1 MGKMADMENN
11 LWKIQEYGTTW
22 KGKGLYHVTLT
33 IPDRRRILGNLII
46 PNDDPQ
52 QAIIKS
58 TPLGRAI
65 LDCQRAVQEHY
76 PEIQILHYRLMPDHL
91 HAIWFVKRSM
101 DKGILSAVRGFWQG
115 VKKIGRAYSYLSL
128 VTPNTIRKNTKENIP
143 PSIDP
148 QQIYDLA
155 QRLQTQLD
163 DMAYSQLSPIF
174 TEMPFVRAMSRRS
187 QLPTTNRYID
197 KNPQRLATRRLKPGY
212 LYVQR
217 NIEIAGRFYNAVG
230 NMNLLHAESMI
241 PVHVRRTM
249 VEAAE
254 HGKIDNLRNYMNSC
268 VLAARN
274 GAVMVSPFISPHER
288 EVLTVLLREKHPIIC
303 LTSDKIGE
311 YYKPS
316 DSLFD
321 ACAAGRVL
329 LLNPISEYKPAEDKR
344 PNGSR
349 RITRITCV
357 ALNALA
363 EEVCG

>member
-1 MGKMADMENN
+1 MENN

-33 IPDRRRILGNLII
+33 IPNRQRILGTLVV

-52 QAIIKS
+52 KAVVKS
-58 TPLGRAI
+58 APLGRAI

-76 PEIQILHYRLMPDHL
+76 PQIQILHYCLMPDHL
-91 HAIWFVKRSM
+91 HAIWFVKEPM
-101 DKGILSAVRGFWQG
+101 AKGIMSAVRGFWQG
-115 VKKIGRAYSYLSL
+115 TKKIGRAYSYLSL
-128 VTPNTIRKNTKENIP
+128 VTPNTIRKNTDEILP

-148 QQIYDLA
+148 QQIHDLA
-155 QRLQTQLD
+155 KRLQTHLD

-174 TEMPFVRAMSRRS
+174 TEMPFVRPMSKRS
-187 QLPTTNRYID
+187 QLPTTIRYID
-197 KNPQRLATRRLKPGY
+197 KNPQRLATKRLKPGY

-217 NIEIAGRFYNAVG
+217 NIKIAGRLYNAVG
-230 NMNLLHAESMI
+230 NINLLHAESMCT
-241 PVHVRRTM
+241 VHVRRTM
-249 VEAAE
+249 VEEAE
-254 HGKIDNLRNYMNSC
+254 HGKSDTLRHYMNSC
-268 VLAARN
+268 VIAARD

-288 EVLTVLLREKHPIIC
+288 DVLAVLLRENHPIIY
-303 LTSDKIGE
+303 LTSDTIGD

-316 DSLFD
+316 DNLFE

-329 LLNPISEYKPAEDKR
+329 LLNPVGEYRPAEDKR
-344 PNGSR
+344 PNDSR